1 MDLSTFGKL
10 YSGGKSDVLFHIT
23 RYTEGDIN
31 VLIKN
36 ISGKKYF
43 KATLIHTIKSNKTK
57 ERQKRK
63 NDK

>member
-10 YSGGKSDVLFHIT
+10 NSGGKADVLFNIT

-31 VLIKN
+31 VLIKS

-43 KATLIHTIKSNKTK
+43 KATLIHAKQIK
-57 ERQKRK
+57 
-63 NDK
+63 